1 LTLLFRRYVALKI
14 IVAELL
20 NRSNEINIL
29 RYLRKA
35 SKSKKHP
42 GSEHV
47 LDLLDHFKV
56 SGPNGTHHVL
66 VFDVLG
72 PSPDELRNGNEE
84 GEELVWKR
92 SRIISKEVALGIAYL
107 HELGVTHGGMMFC
120 FAVDSRYAPDHESG
134 ELI

>member
-1 LTLLFRRYVALKI
+1 VNT
-14 IVAELL
+14 
-20 NRSNEINIL
+20 SNEINIL
-29 RYLRKA
+29 QYLRNA
-35 SKSKKHP
+35 SKSRIHP

-47 LDLLDHFKV
+47 LGHLDNFRV

-107 HELGVTHGGMMFC
+107 HELGVIHGGMMIFC
-120 FAVDSRYAPDHESG
+120 E
-134 ELI
+134 